1 MRMKKNV
8 LSWFRHVKRM
18 SDERMVQKMDDEK
31 VSGNRGR
38 GRPRLT
44 FENTVSKI
52 LEEGHV
58 NSMRTPRRACRDCS
72 VRRSILSDYPTR
84 HKA

>member
-1 MRMKKNV
+1 MSMKKIV
-8 LSWFRHVKRM
+8 LSWFGHVERM
-18 SDERMVQKMDDEK
+18 SDERMAKKIYDGK
-31 VSGNRGR
+31 VSGKSGR

-58 NSMRTPRRACRDCS
+58 KSMRTPRRGS
-72 VRRSILSDYPTR
+72 
-84 HKA
+84 